1 MAEHPAAISI
11 STKIQ
16 IASNCPT
23 WTRTFSIPRTLPHN
37 SSSALHTNP
46 VLSTSQTSTR
56 SDFATMSDVTSAEVN
71 ESIWTVI
78 RIGVGVRA

>member
-1 MAEHPAAISI
+1 M
-11 STKIQ
+11 
-16 IASNCPT
+16 
-23 WTRTFSIPRTLPHN
+23 TLPHN

-71 ESIWTVI
+71 ESTWTVI